1 MCVTLSSCSSL
12 GRSKRWGGGLV
23 KLRRFNEIWSSE
35 VIYEIRR
42 FGIWVNRLRSK
53 VTREERGHRGGLMS
67 HTQGSGL
74 LREIWG
80 NVVIVICCEC
90 SLGLGIILLDLRQ
103 FIISC
108 LTGYLLAF
116 QEQVSV
122 TNQKMGNFGNNIN
135 RPGTVTANLSIF
147 LDRLLE
153 LLRSHGLGQE

>member
-12 GRSKRWGGGLV
+12 GRSKRWVGGLV
-23 KLRRFNEIWSSE
+23 RLRRFNEIWSSE

-42 FGIWVNRLRSK
+42 FGIWVNKLRSK
-53 VTREERGHRGGLMS
+53 VTREERSREGAQRRGWCPT
-67 HTQGSGL
+67 HKDQVF

-116 QEQVSV
+116 QEQVPV

-135 RPGTVTANLSIF
+135 RPGTVTANL
-147 LDRLLE
+147 
-153 LLRSHGLGQE
+153 

>member
-1 MCVTLSSCSSL
+1 M
-12 GRSKRWGGGLV
+12 
-23 KLRRFNEIWSSE
+23 
-35 VIYEIRR
+35 
-42 FGIWVNRLRSK
+42 
-53 VTREERGHRGGLMS
+53 
-67 HTQGSGL
+67 
-74 LREIWG
+74 
-80 NVVIVICCEC
+80 IVICCEC

-135 RPGTVTANLSIF
+135 WPGTVTANLSIF